1 MKISTTAKI
10 NIRKI
15 CQYITNVRINDGSWR
30 GPTSAFLTHWTEQV
44 HIYDENVDSTVKLSN
59 EAKRQ
64 FLENTVQNHT
74 EFCTVKIKEDM
85 VISIGSTPMNF
96 QQYYDFLRSDAQR
109 HDEIMSRTK
118 KSSRYV
124 YNYEITQDDEE
135 HYADAEEGY
144 DIDTPVEMIQT
155 NFHNSTRQA
164 NVNQRRPPA
173 HNKTRIPSNAW
184 S

>member
-1 MKISTTAKI
+1 
-10 NIRKI
+10 
-15 CQYITNVRINDGSWR
+15 
-30 GPTSAFLTHWTEQV
+30 
-44 HIYDENVDSTVKLSN
+44 
-59 EAKRQ
+59 
-64 FLENTVQNHT
+64 
-74 EFCTVKIKEDM
+74 
-85 VISIGSTPMNF
+85 MNF